1 MKRTIIIIAFFL
13 ITLIPIKMSAV
24 EIRLLGR
31 AGAVYDL
38 GNGNIKICPG
48 FNFKTCATI
57 TITWNDVKAIFSNNN
72 SNDSPIMLEKKAQA
86 GVRILDESGNVVSK
100 IICTVDWVKQ
110 ERITQEPPST
120 LNGEDIIFKIS
131 NN

>member
-38 GNGNIKICPG
+38 GNGKIKVCPG
-48 FNFKTCATI
+48 FNFKTCATV
-57 TITWNDVKAIFSNNN
+57 TIRWNDIKAIFSNNN
-72 SNDSPIMLEKKAQA
+72 NNSRIMLQSETLA
-86 GVRILDESGNVVSK
+86 GITVLDESGNIVSK
-100 IICTVDWVKQ
+100 IVCTVDWVRQ
-110 ERITQEPPST
+110 ERITQDPPST
-120 LNGEDIIFKIS
+120 LNGDDIIFKIV
-131 NN
+131 ND